1 MADDASRGTS
11 CNQRQRPCTQV
22 AVALP
27 AGGSLRGRG
36 MVRGEGGVRPSPGGR
51 QRCQVRDGIAME
63 PSWAGLLTM
72 KFEGREAPEVSLP
85 HQTLSI
91 YFRGWW

>member
-36 MVRGEGGVRPSPGGR
+36 MVRGEGGVRPQPGRKAALPGAGWH
-51 QRCQVRDGIAME
+51 CDGALLG
-63 PSWAGLLTM
+63 WAVNN
-72 KFEGREAPEVSLP
+72 EV
-85 HQTLSI
+85 
-91 YFRGWW
+91 